1 MIISKKTIFSNVG
14 KFINGSRY
22 SPKSR
27 KKELEKDPLT
37 SNDKVTEKNPSL
49 TQTPQNKS
57 ETDTKHLAALNS
69 QEKLMELQFKSDQ
82 IKLGSDGQL
91 IKKEQEP
98 IKAPSRKESFKL
110 AKDKHEQFDSMS
122 KLETSS
128 KNTRKQSV
136 GNLFHV
142 KPKNEQISE
151 ARESLIGFSLDP
163 TLKKLNL
170 KDHVSD
176 INSTK

>member
-1 MIISKKTIFSNVG
+1 MG

-82 IKLGSDGQL
+82 IKLGSDG
-91 IKKEQEP
+91 
-98 IKAPSRKESFKL
+98 
-110 AKDKHEQFDSMS
+110 
-122 KLETSS
+122 
-128 KNTRKQSV
+128 
-136 GNLFHV
+136 
-142 KPKNEQISE
+142 
-151 ARESLIGFSLDP
+151 
-163 TLKKLNL
+163 
-170 KDHVSD
+170 
-176 INSTK
+176 